1 MTYAISKI
9 KSNLNADMPVCKLPP
24 ELLTLVFEYASFRDQ
39 RYALRNSVRKVQG
52 HGAPVTEPAYHRLL
66 PITHV
71 CRMWR
76 NVALAAAHLW
86 TCISYGRKERAD
98 TFIHRSQAAPLSITV
113 FGATKSHLER
123 IFGTSGSRLQR
134 LDIGHDRR
142 LSLPSMGVGSSRLE
156 CVTVA
161 ANSTHI
167 DAVAFEQSVSTLKGV
182 ALCLGEGHWV
192 PSTHFPNLT
201 HLLLGSCFGSVYCDL
216 LTLARLSSLLV
227 ETPRL
232 QYLHLSRLPSAHSQ
246 PDTWKPASLPHLK
259 LFLCTS
265 CDPGTSLHLLSSL
278 ILPAEVFVALDSHSN
293 YHASLASI
301 ELFHQLQDGEWMQSL
316 TRLECTI
323 SRDTQWVVAEGHRS
337 GLWFKCADGLRFGR
351 LQPLFPFGS
360 VRALDFFAEHDY
372 RFPLRHQ
379 QQLQDILCNTP
390 SLLSLRFPAVSTKP
404 TSSGESCMS
413 CCALDDKLLL
423 PLLPDGSDGHASVRC
438 PLLATLCIEAPLA
451 EQLERLAPHIAD
463 VLAARAS
470 AGVPLKSVT
479 LRVPQR
485 VHTGQPLRREVFDA
499 AARYVE
505 DLQLELGVDGPGEL
519 ATRGTYWGTE
529 LSMEAEKYWITPD
542 GMAPRWFRSSM

>member
-1 MTYAISKI
+1 MPTVTTDGFLPFLDMMEQLKPSLVHDIHLLSRDEQWSAIHIMTYAISKI

-52 HGAPVTEPAYHRLL
+52 HGAPATEPAYHRLL

-123 IFGTSGSRLQR
+123 IFGSSGSRLQR

-142 LSLPSMGVGSSRLE
+142 LFLPSTGVGSSRLE

-167 DAVAFEQSVSTLKGV
+167 DAAAFEQSVSTLKGV

-192 PSTHFPNLT
+192 PSAHFPNLT
-201 HLLLGSCFGSVYCDL
+201 HLLLGSCF
-216 LTLARLSSLLV
+216 
-227 ETPRL
+227 
-232 QYLHLSRLPSAHSQ
+232 
-246 PDTWKPASLPHLK
+246 
-259 LFLCTS
+259 
-265 CDPGTSLHLLSSL
+265 
-278 ILPAEVFVALDSHSN
+278 EVFVALDSHSN
-293 YHASLASI
+293 YHASLASM
-301 ELFHQLQDGEWMQSL
+301 ELFQRHQLQDGDWMQSL

-351 LQPLFPFGS
+351 LQPMFPFGS

-379 QQLQDILCNTP
+379 HQLQDILRNTS
-390 SLLSLRFPAVSTKP
+390 SLASLRFPAASTKP
-404 TSSGESCMS
+404 TSSEESCTS

-438 PLLATLCIEAPLA
+438 PLLTTLCIEAPLA
-451 EQLERLAPHIAD
+451 EQLERLAPHIAE

-485 VHTGQPLRREVFDA
+485 MHTGEPLRREVFDT

-505 DLQLELGVDGPGEL
+505 DLQLEFGVDGPGEL
-519 ATRGTYWGTE
+519 ATHGTYWGTE

-542 GMAPRWFRSSM
+542 GMAPRWFRSSIEDL